1 MQNHF
6 RGRQWN
12 KCRDCG
18 QTQSVNILCEDNLM
32 TLGMLLEKTKYLLK
46 LVAIS
51 IASIFCF
58 IGDAMAYEEPDYVL
72 VKRTDLYEIRRYD
85 DRLAV
90 QTHQRSG
97 EDRAFG
103 RLFRYIS
110 GSNQSASKIAM
121 TTPVIQSDDGSG
133 LVMHF
138 FLPKSYSAQTAP
150 VPQADNVTLVTVKG
164 GYYAVLKYSG
174 RSSNANYRKHIAALK
189 EALDKDNVTI
199 QGEAIR
205 ATYNGPFTPFFLR
218 RNEAMFRVKWE

>member
-1 MQNHF
+1 
-6 RGRQWN
+6 
-12 KCRDCG
+12 
-18 QTQSVNILCEDNLM
+18 M
-32 TLGMLLEKTKYLLK
+32 TLGMLLEKTKYPFK
-46 LVAIS
+46 LALVS
-51 IASIFCF
+51 IAPIFCF
-58 IGDAMAYEEPDYVL
+58 IGDAMAYEEPEYDL
-72 VKRTDLYEIRRYD
+72 VKRTDLYEIRRYE

-90 QTHQRSG
+90 QTHQSSG

-150 VPQADNVTLVTVKG
+150 TPRADNVTLVTVKG

-174 RSSNANYRKHIAALK
+174 RSNNENHRKHTAALK
-189 EALDKDNVTI
+189 EALEKDRITI
-199 QGEAIR
+199 QSVPIK
-205 ATYNGPFTPFFLR
+205 ATYNGPLTPFFLR
-218 RNEAMFRVKWE
+218 RNETMFRVKWE

>member
-1 MQNHF
+1 
-6 RGRQWN
+6 
-12 KCRDCG
+12 
-18 QTQSVNILCEDNLM
+18 M

-46 LVAIS
+46 LALVS
-51 IASIFCF
+51 IALVFCF

-72 VKRTDLYEIRRYD
+72 VKRTDLYEIRRYE
-85 DRLAV
+85 DRIAV
-90 QTHQRSG
+90 QTYQSSG

-110 GSNQSASKIAM
+110 GSNQSALKIAM

-138 FLPKSYSAQTAP
+138 FLPESYSAQTAP
-150 VPQADNVTLVTVKG
+150 IPQADNVTLVTVKG

-174 RSSNANYRKHIAALK
+174 RSNNKNHRTHTAALK

-199 QGEAIR
+199 QGGAIR

-218 RNEAMFRVKWE
+218 RNEAMFRVNWE

>member
-1 MQNHF
+1 
-6 RGRQWN
+6 
-12 KCRDCG
+12 
-18 QTQSVNILCEDNLM
+18 M

-46 LVAIS
+46 LALVS
-51 IASIFCF
+51 IALVFCF

-72 VKRTDLYEIRRYD
+72 VKRTDLYEIRRYE
-85 DRLAV
+85 DRVAV
-90 QTHQRSG
+90 QTYQSSG

-121 TTPVIQSDDGSG
+121 TTPVIQSDDGFG

-150 VPQADNVTLVTVKG
+150 IPQADNVTLVTVKG

-174 RSSNANYRKHIAALK
+174 RSNNENHRTHTAALK
-189 EALDKDNVTI
+189 EALDKDNVII

-218 RNEAMFRVKWE
+218 RNEAMFRVNWE

>member
-1 MQNHF
+1 
-6 RGRQWN
+6 
-12 KCRDCG
+12 
-18 QTQSVNILCEDNLM
+18 M
-32 TLGMLLEKTKYLLK
+32 TLGMLLEKTRYLLK
-46 LVAIS
+46 LALVS
-51 IASIFCF
+51 IALVFCF
-58 IGDAMAYEEPDYVL
+58 TGDAMAYEEPDYFL
-72 VKRTDLYEIRRYD
+72 VKRTELYEIRQYD
-85 DRLAV
+85 DRIAV
-90 QTHQRSG
+90 QTHQRLG

-121 TTPVIQSDDGSG
+121 TTPVIQSYDGSG

-150 VPQADNVTLVTVKG
+150 IPQADNVTLVTVKG

-174 RSSNANYRKHIAALK
+174 RSNNENHRTHTAALK

-199 QGEAIR
+199 QGGAIR

-218 RNEAMFRVKWE
+218 RNEAMFRVNWE

>member
-1 MQNHF
+1 M
-6 RGRQWN
+6 R
-12 KCRDCG
+12 
-18 QTQSVNILCEDNLM
+18 
-32 TLGMLLEKTKYLLK
+32 LEKINYLLK
-46 LVAIS
+46 LLLIS
-51 IASIFCF
+51 IPLVFCF
-58 IGDAMAYEEPDYVL
+58 MGEAMAYEEPEYLL
-72 VKRTDLYEIRRYD
+72 VKRTDFYEIRRYE

-90 QTHQRSG
+90 QTHQSSG

-150 VPQADNVTLVTVKG
+150 TPRADNVTLVTVKG

-174 RSSNANYRKHIAALK
+174 RSNNENHRKHTAALK
-189 EALDKDNVTI
+189 EALDQDSVTI
-199 QGEAIR
+199 QGVAIR